1 LSGVLSKTKPQL
13 AASPQKVAHFSDV
26 GTAGLTLGAVVQ
38 GRTPHA
44 LISDNGAA
52 FRASLATAAAP
63 LACPWHP
70 QGFEDEAKPRKN
82 MSFAVPPAVRAWVEK
97 VEAATLAKLQAN
109 PEAYLKGAT
118 ADSLKVLFRSA
129 LRENHG
135 ETLMRVKVSTA
146 GSYPVRCWTPE
157 RQPMNLPEDLGGS
170 QLVPLVTAR
179 HVWLSN
185 SSVGVLWEVNDLMIV
200 STRPPAQCPW
210 DF

>member
-1 LSGVLSKTKPQL
+1 M
-13 AASPQKVAHFSDV
+13 AHFSDV

-82 MSFAVPPAVRAWVEK
+82 MSSVTTPEVRAWVEG
-97 VEAATLAKLQAN
+97 VEAAVLAKLQAN
-109 PEAYLKGAT
+109 PEQYLKGAT

-129 LRENHG
+129 LRENHN

-157 RQPMNLPEDLGGS
+157 RRPMKLPEDLGGS